1 MKKLVNLIMCIAFI
15 MIATPCFAY
24 EHFIAFEDKDNSDY
38 LIDCYRFET
47 YESYCNERS
56 KAVSEWFGSEQ
67 LASLYMQ
74 AIIEIS
80 PWVLSP
86 KSKISDSVIKR
97 LEKNNVIMGLFS
109 LDNGYLEIYE
119 ICDWD
124 EAHVISRYQVAATF
138 SEISVV
144 VAANP
149 EINIKIDST
158 GNLEEKQDTTNEATF
173 NYDSASSV
181 SEYVAPQE
189 LITERPKPRYK
200 GVIVTH

>member
-1 MKKLVNLIMCIAFI
+1 MCIAFI

-24 EHFIAFEDKDNSDY
+24 EHFLAFEGDY
-38 LIDCYRFET
+38 LIDCYHFET

-86 KSKISDSVIKR
+86 KSEISDSVIKR

-124 EAHVISRYQVAATF
+124 EDHVIGRYQVAATF

-158 GNLEEKQDTTNEATF
+158 GNLEEKPYTANEVNFT
-173 NYDSASSV
+173 YDSVSSV
-181 SEYVAPQE
+181 SEPAVQE

>member
-1 MKKLVNLIMCIAFI
+1 MKKLANLIMCIAFI

-24 EHFIAFEDKDNSDY
+24 EHFLAFVDKDNNN

-56 KAVSEWFGSEQ
+56 KVMSEWFGSEQ

-80 PWVLSP
+80 PWKLSP
-86 KSKISDSVIKR
+86 KSEISDSVIKR
-97 LEKNNVIMGLFS
+97 LEKNNVIMCML

-119 ICDWD
+119 ACDWD
-124 EAHVISRYQVAATF
+124 EAHVIGRYQATATF

-144 VAANP
+144 VATSP

-158 GNLEEKQDTTNEATF
+158 GNLEEKQYTANEVNFT
-173 NYDSASSV
+173 YDSVSSV
-181 SEYVAPQE
+181 PEPAAPE
-189 LITERPKPRYK
+189 VITERPKPRYK